1 MLACIDGAGGP
12 SSCTRLDG
20 HTAYARRAISGARRA
35 ISGVKQACE
44 RATQAKAD
52 RPRRHTYS
60 VVPFSFRP
68 NAIA

>member
-20 HTAYARRAISGARRA
+20 HTAYARRA